1 MKRTTP
7 KQQENEL
14 LITLHSS
21 WVHTHFMLK
30 NDKKQANH
38 TPPLLSPNLL
48 SISQFHCTKNV
59 KEYFL
64 TSSFISFIWKSA
76 QFRITLQPKK

>member
-1 MKRTTP
+1 MKRTIP

-14 LITLHSS
+14 LITLHPS
-21 WVHTHFMLK
+21 WVHTYFVLK

-38 TPPLLSPNLL
+38 TPPLQSPNLL
-48 SISQFHCTKNV
+48 PISQFHCTKNV

-76 QFRITLQPKK
+76 

>member
-1 MKRTTP
+1 MKHTTP

-21 WVHTHFMLK
+21 WVHTHFILK
-30 NDKKQANH
+30 NDKKQADY
-38 TPPLLSPNLL
+38 TPPLQSPNLL
-48 SISQFHCTKNV
+48 SISQFHSAKNV

-64 TSSFISFIWKSA
+64 TSSFFSFIWKSA
-76 QFRITLQPKK
+76 

>member
-1 MKRTTP
+1 MKHTTP

-14 LITLHSS
+14 LITLKHS
-21 WVHTHFMLK
+21 WIYTHFVLK
-30 NDKKQANH
+30 NDKKQADY

>member
-1 MKRTTP
+1 MKRTIP
-7 KQQENEL
+7 KPQENEL

-21 WVHTHFMLK
+21 YVHTHFMLK
-30 NDKKQANH
+30 NDKKQANY
-38 TPPLLSPNLL
+38 TPPLQSPNLL
-48 SISQFHCTKNV
+48 SISQSHSAKNV

-76 QFRITLQPKK
+76 

>member
-1 MKRTTP
+1 MKHTIP
-7 KQQENEL
+7 KPQENEL

-21 WVHTHFMLK
+21 YVHTHFVLK

-38 TPPLLSPNLL
+38 TPPLQSPNLP
-48 SISQFHCTKNV
+48 SISQFHCAKNV

-64 TSSFISFIWKSA
+64 TSSFFSFIWKSD

>member
-1 MKRTTP
+1 MKRTIH

-14 LITLHSS
+14 LITLKHS
-21 WVHTHFMLK
+21 WIHTHFMLK
-30 NDKKQANH
+30 NYKQQAKY
-38 TPPLLSPNLL
+38 TPPLQSPNLL
-48 SISQFHCTKNV
+48 SISQFHSAKNV

-76 QFRITLQPKK
+76 

>member
-1 MKRTTP
+1 MKRTIHN
-7 KQQENEL
+7 QQENEL

-21 WVHTHFMLK
+21 WVHIYFMLK

-38 TPPLLSPNLL
+38 TPPLQSPNLL

-76 QFRITLQPKK
+76 RFRITLQPKK

>member
-1 MKRTTP
+1 MKRITP

-21 WVHTHFMLK
+21 WVHTHFILK
-30 NDKKQANH
+30 NDKKQAKY
-38 TPPLLSPNLL
+38 TPPLQSPNLL
-48 SISQFHCTKNV
+48 SISQFHSSKNV

-64 TSSFISFIWKSA
+64 TSSFISFIWKSD

>member
-1 MKRTTP
+1 MKCTIP

-21 WVHTHFMLK
+21 YVHTHFVLK
-30 NDKKQANH
+30 NDKKQVKY
-38 TPPLLSPNLL
+38 TPPLQSRNLL
-48 SISQFHCTKNV
+48 SISQFHSTKNV

-76 QFRITLQPKK
+76 

>member
-1 MKRTTP
+1 MECTIP

-14 LITLHSS
+14 LITLKHS
-21 WVHTHFMLK
+21 WIYTRFVLK
-30 NDKKQANH
+30 NDKKQANQ
-38 TPPLLSPNLL
+38 TPPLQSPNLL
-48 SISQFHCTKNV
+48 SISQFHSAKNV

-76 QFRITLQPKK
+76 QFRITLQPKI

>member
-14 LITLHSS
+14 LITLLSS
-21 WVHTHFMLK
+21 WVNTHFMLK
-30 NDKKQANH
+30 NYKQQADY
-38 TPPLLSPNLL
+38 TPPLQSPNLL
-48 SISQFHCTKNV
+48 SISQFHSAKNV

>member
-1 MKRTTP
+1 MKRITP

-14 LITLHSS
+14 LITLKHS
-21 WVHTHFMLK
+21 WIYTHFVLK
-30 NDKKQANH
+30 NDKKQAKY

>member
-1 MKRTTP
+1 MKRITF

-21 WVHTHFMLK
+21 WVHTHFVLK

-38 TPPLLSPNLL
+38 TPPLQSPNLL
-48 SISQFHCTKNV
+48 SISQFHSAKNV

-64 TSSFISFIWKSA
+64 TSSFISFIWKSD